1 MFDDG
6 IIHLIEGSD
15 IDRPR
20 NALTLTLDL
29 HQLFGNF
36 EIFFEPTAQPPHSYR
51 IDSTRSGIMRNPI
64 FPLSRTLYLTTTRT
78 IDPPS
83 PRLLTVHRSITRIL
97 HLSAAGGYIN
107 RILEDLDR
115 KDTTE
120 DGSTELGHLV
130 ELRLGGWWN
139 GQARVCC

>member
-6 IIHLIEGSD
+6 IVHLIEGTD

-20 NALTLTLDL
+20 NALTLTHDL

-36 EIFFEPTAQPPHSYR
+36 EIFFEPTEQPYTYR
-51 IDSTRSGIMRNPI
+51 IDSTESGIMRNPI
-64 FPLSRTLYLTTTRT
+64 FPLFRTLYLTPTRT

-83 PRLLTVHRSITRIL
+83 PRLFAVHRAIAHIL

-107 RILEDLDR
+107 RILEDLDK
-115 KDTTE
+115 KDTKS

-130 ELRLGGWWN
+130 ELRLGEWWN
-139 GQARVCC
+139 GVVRAY

>member
-6 IIHLIEGSD
+6 IVHLIEGSD
-15 IDRPR
+15 IDRPC
-20 NALTLTLDL
+20 NALTLTHDL

-36 EIFFEPTAQPPHSYR
+36 EIFFEPTTQPPHTYR
-51 IDSTRSGIMRNPI
+51 IDSMASGIMRNPI
-64 FPLSRTLYLTTTRT
+64 FPLSRTLYLTATRT

-83 PRLLTVHRSITRIL
+83 PRLLAVHHAIAHIL

-107 RILEDLDR
+107 RILEDLDK
-115 KDTTE
+115 KDTKT

-139 GQARVCC
+139 GAVHAY

>member
-6 IIHLIEGSD
+6 MVHLIEGSD

-20 NALTLTLDL
+20 NALTLTLDF

-36 EIFFEPTAQPPHSYR
+36 EIFFEPTAQPPHTYR
-51 IDSTRSGIMRNPI
+51 IDTTESGIMRNPI
-64 FPLSRTLYLTTTRT
+64 FPLFRTLYLTTTRT

-83 PRLLTVHRSITRIL
+83 PRLLAVHRAITHIL

-107 RILEDLDR
+107 RILDDLDK
-115 KDTTE
+115 KDTKT
-120 DGSTELGHLV
+120 DGSTELGRLV
-130 ELRLGGWWN
+130 ELRLGEWWN
-139 GQARVCC
+139 GVVRAY